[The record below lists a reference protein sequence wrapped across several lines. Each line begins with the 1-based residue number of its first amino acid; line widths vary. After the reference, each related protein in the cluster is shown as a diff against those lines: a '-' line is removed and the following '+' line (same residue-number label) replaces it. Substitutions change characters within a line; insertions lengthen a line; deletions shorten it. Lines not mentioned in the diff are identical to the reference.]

1 VKGKTEMSAVD
12 TEENDGRSGND
23 TSNTWQAFH
32 RKTKGSDVPGR
43 FVTPGSDMSEAIT
56 ATRIVNE
63 NQLNN
68 ILRLDAKLE
77 RFHVTQGQ
85 QTLLKKVNGM
95 RAIGGYSVAG
105 MLQAH
110 TQILVPEGLG
120 VDTSKK
126 SKKEMQE
133 IKKHRERRDVLDK
146 EDDDR
151 D

>member
-1 VKGKTEMSAVD
+1 
-12 TEENDGRSGND
+12 
-23 TSNTWQAFH
+23 
-32 RKTKGSDVPGR
+32 
-43 FVTPGSDMSEAIT
+43 MSEAIT

-95 RAIGGYSVAG
+95 RAIGGYSVAA